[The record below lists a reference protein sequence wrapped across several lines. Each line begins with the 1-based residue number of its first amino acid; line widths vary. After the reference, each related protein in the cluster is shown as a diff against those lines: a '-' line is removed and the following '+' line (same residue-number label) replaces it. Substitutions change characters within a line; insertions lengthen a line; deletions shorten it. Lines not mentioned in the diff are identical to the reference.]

1 MSASAYT
8 LASARVLN
16 SLRLV
21 LAWKKKKTIGNSN
34 RLKHDAMYS
43 LMAAEK

>member
-21 LAWKKKKTIGNSN
+21 LAWKKTIGNSN